1 VRRDGAETY
10 LLVTLMAFGL
20 SVAAT
25 RLFLQLA
32 GYPQLSAGQFHI
44 AHVLWGGLA
53 LFAAALLPL
62 ILANRW
68 VYMVGAVLAGL
79 GVGLFID
86 EVGKF
91 ITSSNDY
98 FYPAAAPIIYAFFV
112 LTVLLYLR
120 IRKPGPKDSR
130 ASLYAAF
137 DMMEE
142 VLDRDLEPG
151 ERHLLEQRLQAV
163 GQDTEHPERSHLAM
177 ELLRFVHSEGALQA
191 EERPDVLER
200 IQSELQAFEAR
211 HLSRFRLR
219 RLLGTGWGV
228 LGAYFIVAALADLR
242 RLVDAATLGEGA
254 RSLPIVLRQADI
266 EPWNALLQLLIGGLL
281 VIALGQLA
289 FGRDR
294 SAVRLASYSLLLAL
308 TVVNLFVFFYD
319 QFSAILPASLELV
332 LLIGGYRYQRRFL
345 LDEPVLLSPLPGDD
359 PPLIPRRG

>member
-1 VRRDGAETY
+1 MRRDGAETY

-200 IQSELQAFEAR
+200 IQSELQAFEDAPLEPVSVEAPAG
-211 HLSRFRLR
+211 HRLGR
-219 RLLGTGWGV
+219 V
-228 LGAYFIVAALADLR
+228 
-242 RLVDAATLGEGA
+242 
-254 RSLPIVLRQADI
+254 
-266 EPWNALLQLLIGGLL
+266 GGLL
-281 VIALGQLA
+281 HRGCAG
-289 FGRDR
+289 R
-294 SAVRLASYSLLLAL
+294 SAK
-308 TVVNLFVFFYD
+308 
-319 QFSAILPASLELV
+319 
-332 LLIGGYRYQRRFL
+332 IGGR
-345 LDEPVLLSPLPGDD
+345 GNAG
-359 PPLIPRRG
+359 RRGTVAADSIAAG